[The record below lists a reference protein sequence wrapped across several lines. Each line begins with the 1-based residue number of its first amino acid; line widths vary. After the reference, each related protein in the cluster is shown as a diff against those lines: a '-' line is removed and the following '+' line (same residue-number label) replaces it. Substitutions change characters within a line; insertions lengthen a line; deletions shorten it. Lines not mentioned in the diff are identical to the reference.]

1 MTSKRDQLTSQ
12 FKSVLSTTL
21 MLVMSAQASVFA
33 QQSKPYALSEPIT
46 VDFDMETIP
55 EPKEVETGYLYDWAD
70 GTVFQQIKQSFDL
83 PRYLRRLNGNRQEAL
98 NVNTMDQ
105 VPDSSWFTNRQGQTQ
120 MSIEEVKRGP
130 GTTAPAAGELTVVR
144 AKNVGAAPGFWVKD
158 RVGQVFILK
167 FDPPDYPEL
176 MTAAEVIATK
186 LFHAIGYNVPQ
197 NTIVRF
203 RRDEVRVGDG
213 AKLTDEQGRKR
224 LMTQDDLD
232 SILGRVARQTDGTY
246 RAIASLLLP
255 GKPKGGFTFHGQRP
269 DDPNDIIPHE
279 RRRDLR
285 ALRVFCAWLNHDD
298 IRVGNTLDMY
308 VTEDER
314 RFLRHFLIDFG
325 SMFGSHTV
333 RPNPA
338 EVGHEHVLDVSTATK
353 VLFTG
358 GMYQPSWRSE
368 RHDPIRSPAVGRYS
382 AHGFDPSKWKGNFP
396 LVAFEEMTDRDAFWA
411 TQIVASFSPEQ
422 IRRAVETGEFSNT
435 ADAEYLTRE
444 IIRRQRIIVEK
455 YAHKLSGLAQF
466 RVERANNT
474 QVLSFTNYRSVSRGE
489 AMFENFKGYSYR
501 MQTVGRAPLLLR
513 EGTIAEARLP
523 LEPELINKI
532 RRACAGETECGIVKV
547 LFSQAGERRA
557 AEVHLYAEES
567 GTVRIAGVRL

>member
-1 MTSKRDQLTSQ
+1 MTSKRDQLMRQ
-12 FKSVLSTTL
+12 FKSVLSITL
-21 MLVMSAQASVFA
+21 MLVMSAQASVSA
-33 QQSKPYALSEPIT
+33 KQSKPYSLSEPIT

-55 EPKEVETGYLYDWAD
+55 EPQEVETGYLYDWAD

-83 PRYLRRLNGNRQEAL
+83 PRYLRRQEAL

-105 VPDSSWFTNRQGQTQ
+105 VPDSSWFTNRQGQMQ

-130 GTTAPAAGELTVVR
+130 GTTAPASGDLTVLR
-144 AKNVGAAPGFWVKD
+144 AKTVGASPGFWVKD

-176 MTAAEVIATK
+176 MTGAEVIATK

-197 NTIVRF
+197 NTLVRF
-203 RRDEVRVGDG
+203 RREQVSVGEG
-213 AKLTDEQGRKR
+213 AKLTDERGRKR
-224 LMTQDDLD
+224 LMTENDLD
-232 SILGRVARQTDGTY
+232 SILRRVARQTDGRY

-255 GKPKGGFTFHGQRP
+255 GKPKGGFTFHGLRP
-269 DDPNDIIPHE
+269 DDANDIIPHE

-285 ALRVFCAWLNHDD
+285 ALRLFCAWLNHDD

-308 VTEDER
+308 VTEEGR

-325 SMFGSHTV
+325 STLGSHTM
-333 RPNPA
+333 RPNPP
-338 EVGHEHVLDVSTATK
+338 EVGHEHVLDISTATK
-353 VLFTG
+353 VFFTA
-358 GMYQPSWRSE
+358 GMYQPSWRNE

-411 TQIVASFSPEQ
+411 ARIVASFSPEQ
-422 IRRAVETGEFSNT
+422 IRAAVETGEFSNT

-444 IIRRQRIIVEK
+444 IIRRQRIIVDK

-466 RVERANNT
+466 RVERASNT
-474 QVLSFTNYRSVSRGE
+474 QVLSFADYRFVSRGE
-489 AMFENFKGYSYR
+489 VGVENFKAYSYR
-501 MQTVGRAPLLLR
+501 MQTVGRATRLLS
-513 EGTIAEARLP
+513 EGTLAEARLA
-523 LEPELINKI
+523 LEQELLNKI
-532 RRACAGETECGIVKV
+532 RRACAGETECGMVKV
-547 LFSQAGERRA
+547 LIGHAGERRA
-557 AEVHLYAEES
+557 AEVHLYADNS